1 MLTKRKPGIS
11 VLIATQN
18 EEAMVSLSIRSF
30 LDFGDELIVVDNGSG
45 DHTKEIVR
53 ELESQH
59 PNKIR
64 FYDVPELPDLY
75 SNRQYAFEHSSYQWI
90 VRADSDF
97 VAYTDVDYD
106 IMRFREYLLSLGRN
120 PWPLSI
126 SVPLANVFGD
136 FLHTGVPH
144 PPKSFVQKIRNPY
157 RKDLS
162 RKMEDI
168 PQVPEPVTG
177 YRPRIYRYLPFFRF
191 RRMGR
196 WEGVR
201 FHMLYL
207 AGSVRWAKPLWMHCD
222 LKSDMSHFFRSERTN
237 WRQLGDF
244 ERFPTLRSYIESI
257 VEEKY
262 GTRDL
267 DEAAGLYM
275 ERHVLP
281 YLERYDPEKYYP
293 YPSLVLEQMERNPI
307 YKIYEEGRVLKR
319 RFLGIDLSV
328 AGGSD

>member
-30 LDFGDELIVVDNGSG
+30 LDFGDELIVVDNGSD

-75 SNRQYAFEHSSYQWI
+75 CNRQYAFEHSSYQWI
-90 VRADSDF
+90 VRADSDY
-97 VAYTDVDYD
+97 VAYTDGDYD
-106 IMRFREYLLSLGRN
+106 IMRFREYLVSRSKKL
-120 PWPLSI
+120 WPLAV
-126 SVPLANVFGD
+126 SVPQSNVTGD
-136 FLHTGVPH
+136 FWQTGVPM
-144 PPKSFVQKIRNPY
+144 KQAGGCKANPE
-157 RKDLS
+157 RKY
-162 RKMEDI
+162 
-168 PQVPEPVTG
+168 VPEAVSYPMLRF
-177 YRPRIYRYLPFFRF
+177 YRHLPFFRF
-191 RRMGR
+191 QRMGR

-307 YKIYEEGRVLKR
+307 YKIYEEGGVLKR